1 MTHSPFTHVSLPSF
15 FVCLF
20 FFFSSFPNDP
30 HMSLFFAVFFFFVVP
45 YYFTAS
51 KQIFFSPSIYCYFR
65 FRSAFGSIAIQIVA
79 LFPFFEGKGKKKNSL
94 AFFPHLSSLPFT
106 SIILLF
112 CFCF

>member
-1 MTHSPFTHVSLPSF
+1 
-15 FVCLF
+15 
-20 FFFSSFPNDP
+20 
-30 HMSLFFAVFFFFVVP
+30 MSLFFAVFFFFVVP
-45 YYFTAS
+45 YYFTAI

-94 AFFPHLSSLPFT
+94 AFFLHLSSLLFT